1 MYFEINNLARL
12 RQDRPGA
19 CPSPVLLGEQMAT
32 FRKRGDKWQAR
43 VQRYGQSSLAKS
55 FNNKADALKWARNVE
70 SQLDLGMLA
79 PKQTMPRLMPM
90 VDRYVEE
97 VTPTK
102 KGESQERYRAN
113 QFRKT
118 TLADMQLDKVTSE
131 VVAQY
136 RDNRLKQVSANT
148 VRLELALLSV
158 VFEQCRKE
166 WGFAVNNPVRQIR
179 MPKPGN
185 PRQRRL
191 EDGEE
196 AALLAACKAS
206 RAFYLHSFVML
217 AIETGMRSGEM
228 LAVTWSNV
236 NFEKRTIF
244 LPDTKNGS
252 PRTVPLSTQAFNA
265 IQALPRSING
275 RLFTSGYHSIHKA
288 FQLAVTKAQATKPEN
303 VSFLRG
309 LRFHDLRHEAVT
321 RLFEKGLNPIE
332 VGMVSGHKTLSML
345 QRYTHLR
352 SEELVAKL
360 A

>member
-1 MYFEINNLARL
+1 
-12 RQDRPGA
+12 
-19 CPSPVLLGEQMAT
+19 MASV
-32 FRKRGDKWQAR
+32 RKHGDKWQAR
-43 VQRYGQSSLAKS
+43 VQRKGQSSLAKS

-70 SQLDLGMLA
+70 SQVDLGVLA

-90 VDRYVEE
+90 VERYVKE
-97 VTPTK
+97 VTPLK

-118 TLADMQLDKVTSE
+118 KLADMTIDKITGE

-136 RDNRLKQVSANT
+136 RDARLKEVSPNT
-148 VRLELALLSV
+148 VRLELAFLSV

-166 WGFAVNNPVRQIR
+166 WGLAVSNPIRQIR

-191 EDGEE
+191 EAGEE
-196 AALLAACKAS
+196 EALLQSCRESGAH
-206 RAFYLHSFVML
+206 YLQTFVIL
-217 AIETGMRSGEM
+217 AIETGMRFGE
-228 LAVTWSNV
+228 LAGVTWANV
-236 NFEKRTIF
+236 NLEKRTIF

-252 PRTVPLSTQAFNA
+252 PRTVPLSTRALNA
-265 IQALPRSING
+265 IQTQPRSIDG
-275 RLFTSGYHSIHKA
+275 RLFSAKPGSIRSA
-288 FQLAVTKAQATKPEN
+288 FLIALTKAQGAQHESK
-303 VSFLRG
+303 VFLNG

-345 QRYTHLR
+345 QRYTHLKAESL
-352 SEELVAKL
+352 SEKL
-360 A
+360 G

>member
-1 MYFEINNLARL
+1 
-12 RQDRPGA
+12 
-19 CPSPVLLGEQMAT
+19 MASV
-32 FRKRGDKWQAR
+32 RKHGDKWQAR
-43 VQRYGQSSLAKS
+43 VQRKGQSSLAKS
-55 FNNKADALKWARNVE
+55 FNNKADALKWARSIE
-70 SQLDLGMLA
+70 SQVDLGALA

-118 TLADMQLDKVTSE
+118 KLADMFIDKITGE

-136 RDNRLKQVSANT
+136 RDARLKEVSPNT
-148 VRLELALLSV
+148 VRLELAFLSV

-166 WGFAVNNPVRQIR
+166 WGIAVSNPIRQIR
-179 MPKPGN
+179 MPKPGK

-191 EDGEE
+191 EAGEE
-196 AALLAACKAS
+196 DALLQGCRESGAH
-206 RAFYLHSFVML
+206 YLQTFVIL
-217 AIETGMRSGEM
+217 AIETGMRFGE
-228 LAVTWSNV
+228 LAGVTWVNV
-236 NFEKRTIF
+236 NIEKRTIY

-252 PRTVPLSTQAFNA
+252 PRTVPLSTRALNA
-265 IQALPRSING
+265 IQTQPRSIGG
-275 RLFTSGYHSIHKA
+275 RLFLAKSGSIRSA
-288 FQLAVTKAQATKPEN
+288 FLIALKKAQGSQPDSKK
-303 VSFLRG
+303 FLRE

-332 VGMVSGHKTLSML
+332 VGMVSGHKTLAML

-352 SEELVAKL
+352 SEELVTKL
-360 A
+360 C